1 MWNDY
6 YILWNYAAVSI
17 TDIRYMELEAYEE
30 MKYKFPTSTFVL
42 TIQGDAG
49 VTIDNQTYEVSRF
62 YIIHGGKGSKL
73 VIQAGESGL
82 RLYYLMY
89 KANLPS
95 GGRNDLGR
103 LMERI
108 NPFQM
113 NYGFTPDMP
122 TILYEQLKQ
131 MHFLWD
137 QKNPIQHFQAKSL
150 FYAFVEQI
158 SSQIPRISNRYPSI
172 MDQVSKVIEI
182 VESSYTQ
189 PLTLHVLAEMIGTSP
204 RSLSRKFKQ
213 STGTSP
219 IDYLIQFRLFKA
231 KEMLLQTDATLDEIA
246 VGIGYPDGY
255 YLGRMFKKHTG
266 LSPLQFKEK
275 TSAALNWP
283 DLTSGVARNDIFR
296 GGSGRYVYTDGD
308 NHYQY
313 KHGGSIN
320 MNRQTRTG
328 MLLSILLSLTLLLS
342 ACSTGVASNSSGDAS
357 GSNSTSSSTKT
368 VTAENQSKS
377 SEPRIISTVK
387 GDITIPAE
395 PKRIVVDLYLGSLIA
410 LGIKPVGTPEM
421 NLKNPYFIKSL
432 EGVQN
437 IGEYETISLE
447 KVLELE
453 PDLIV
458 TGNPDLFDSFSKIAP
473 TLVVPYGELK
483 NTHEEIAYFG
493 EVLNKEKESEAWL
506 TDYDAR
512 IADAK
517 KRVGEAIDPQA
528 EVSVM
533 QFYDK
538 APLAFGDNFGRGGQA
553 VYSALGLNPPADKK
567 EILMKDQLVEV
578 SSEAIPEFAGDYIIL
593 TADNLT
599 LEELKSKPVWSSLDA
614 VKNDRVFIWSPD
626 RSWYFDPIATL
637 DQTEELAAWF
647 TKISEKN
654 KCNK

>member
-17 TDIRYMELEAYEE
+17 TDIRYMELEAYEK

-328 MLLSILLSLTLLLS
+328 MLLSIILSLTLLLS

-654 KCNK
+654 KRNK

>member
-1 MWNDY
+1 
-6 YILWNYAAVSI
+6 
-17 TDIRYMELEAYEE
+17 
-30 MKYKFPTSTFVL
+30 
-42 TIQGDAG
+42 
-49 VTIDNQTYEVSRF
+49 
-62 YIIHGGKGSKL
+62 
-73 VIQAGESGL
+73 
-82 RLYYLMY
+82 
-89 KANLPS
+89 
-95 GGRNDLGR
+95 
-103 LMERI
+103 
-108 NPFQM
+108 
-113 NYGFTPDMP
+113 
-122 TILYEQLKQ
+122 
-131 MHFLWD
+131 
-137 QKNPIQHFQAKSL
+137 
-150 FYAFVEQI
+150 
-158 SSQIPRISNRYPSI
+158 
-172 MDQVSKVIEI
+172 
-182 VESSYTQ
+182 
-189 PLTLHVLAEMIGTSP
+189 
-204 RSLSRKFKQ
+204 
-213 STGTSP
+213 
-219 IDYLIQFRLFKA
+219 
-231 KEMLLQTDATLDEIA
+231 
-246 VGIGYPDGY
+246 
-255 YLGRMFKKHTG
+255 
-266 LSPLQFKEK
+266 
-275 TSAALNWP
+275 
-283 DLTSGVARNDIFR
+283 
-296 GGSGRYVYTDGD
+296 
-308 NHYQY
+308 
-313 KHGGSIN
+313 

-357 GSNSTSSSTKT
+357 GSKSTSSSTNT
-368 VTAENQSKS
+368 VTAGNHTKT

-421 NLKNPYFIKSL
+421 NLKNPYFISSL

-483 NTHEEIAYFG
+483 NTHEEITYFG

-506 TDYDAR
+506 ADYDAR

-517 KRVGEAIDPQA
+517 KRVSEAIDPQA

-599 LEELKSKPVWSSLDA
+599 LEELESKPVWSSLDA

-647 TKISEKN
+647 KKISEPN
-654 KCNK
+654 

>member
-62 YIIHGGKGSKL
+62 YIIHGGKGSQL

-122 TILYEQLKQ
+122 TILYEQLKK

-158 SSQIPRISNRYPSI
+158 SSQIPRISNRYPS
-172 MDQVSKVIEI
+172 MLDQVSKVIEI

-246 VGIGYPDGY
+246 AGIGYPDGY

-275 TSAALNWP
+275 SSAPLYWP

-357 GSNSTSSSTKT
+357 RSNSTSSSTNT

-377 SEPRIISTVK
+377 LEPRTVSTVK

-614 VKNDRVFIWSPD
+614 VKNDRVFIWNPD

-647 TKISEKN
+647 TKISEPN
-654 KCNK
+654 

>member
-62 YIIHGGKGSKL
+62 YIFHGGKGSKL

-122 TILYEQLKQ
+122 TILYEQWKK

-158 SSQIPRISNRYPSI
+158 SSQIPRVSNRYPS
-172 MDQVSKVIEI
+172 MLDQVSKVIEI

-275 TSAALNWP
+275 TSAPLNWP

-357 GSNSTSSSTKT
+357 GSKSTSSSTNT
-368 VTAENQSKS
+368 VTADNQSKS
-377 SEPRIISTVK
+377 LEPRTVSTVK

-647 TKISEKN
+647 TKISEPN
-654 KCNK
+654 

>member
-647 TKISEKN
+647 TKISEK
-654 KCNK
+654 K

>member
-6 YILWNYAAVSI
+6 YILWNYAAVRI
-17 TDIRYMELEAYEE
+17 TDIRYMELQAYEKV
-30 MKYKFPTSTFVL
+30 KYKFPTSTFVL
-42 TIQGDAG
+42 TIQGDAE

-62 YIIHGGKGSKL
+62 YVLHGGKGSKL

-172 MDQVSKVIEI
+172 RDQVSKVIEI

-275 TSAALNWP
+275 TSAPLNWH

-296 GGSGRYVYTDGD
+296 GGSERYVYTDGD

-357 GSNSTSSSTKT
+357 GSKSASSSTNT
-368 VTAENQSKS
+368 VTADNQTKT
-377 SEPRIISTVK
+377 SEPRTISTVK

-421 NLKNPYFIKSL
+421 NLKNPYFIESL
-432 EGVQN
+432 DGVQN

-506 TDYDAR
+506 ADYDAR

-517 KRVGEAIDPQA
+517 KRVHEAIDPQA

-637 DQTEELAAWF
+637 DQTEELAVWF
-647 TKISEKN
+647 TKISEPK
-654 KCNK
+654 

>member
-17 TDIRYMELEAYEE
+17 TDIRFMELEAYEE

-62 YIIHGGKGSKL
+62 YVLHGGKGSKL
-73 VIQAGESGL
+73 VIRAGESGL

-122 TILYEQLKQ
+122 TILYEHLKK

-137 QKNPIQHFQAKSL
+137 QKNPIQHFQAKNL

-158 SSQIPRISNRYPSI
+158 SSQIPRISNRYPS
-172 MDQVSKVIEI
+172 MLDQVSKVIEI

-231 KEMLLQTDATLDEIA
+231 KEMLLLTDATLDEIA

-275 TSAALNWP
+275 TSAPLYWP

-357 GSNSTSSSTKT
+357 GSKSTSSSTNT
-368 VTAENQSKS
+368 VTADNHTKT

-421 NLKNPYFIKSL
+421 NLKNPYFISSL

-506 TDYDAR
+506 ADYDAR

-647 TKISEKN
+647 TKISEPN
-654 KCNK
+654 

>member
-62 YIIHGGKGSKL
+62 YILHGGKGSKL

-122 TILYEQLKQ
+122 TILYEQLKK
-131 MHFLWD
+131 MHFFWD

-275 TSAALNWP
+275 TSAPLKWP

-377 SEPRIISTVK
+377 SVPRTVSTVK

-567 EILMKDQLVEV
+567 ETLMKDQLVEV

-647 TKISEKN
+647 TKISEPK
-654 KCNK
+654 

>member
-1 MWNDY
+1 M
-6 YILWNYAAVSI
+6 SI
-17 TDIRYMELEAYEE
+17 TDIRYMELGAYEE
-30 MKYKFPTSTFVL
+30 ITYKFPTSTFVL

-49 VTIDNQTYEVSRF
+49 VMIDNKKYEVSHF
-62 YIIHGGKGSKL
+62 YVLHGGKGSTLNIRTGAK
-73 VIQAGESGL
+73 GL
-82 RLYYLMY
+82 QLYYLMY

-95 GGRNDLGR
+95 GGRNDLRGI
-103 LMERI
+103 MERI

-113 NYGFTPDMP
+113 IYGFTPDTP
-122 TILYEQLKQ
+122 TILFGQLKR

-137 QKNPIQHFQAKSL
+137 QKNPIQHFQTKSL

-158 SSQIPRISNRYPSI
+158 SSQIPRASNRYLGT

-182 VESSYTQ
+182 VESSYTK
-189 PLTLHVLAEMIGTSP
+189 PLTLHALAEMIGSSP

-213 STGTSP
+213 STGYSP

-231 KEMLLQTDATLDEIA
+231 KEMLLQTDATLEEIA
-246 VGIGYPDGY
+246 AGIGYPDGY

-275 TSAALNWP
+275 TSMPLFWP
-283 DLTSGVARNDIFR
+283 DLTSGMARNDISR
-296 GGSGRYVYTDGD
+296 GGSGRYVYTDGE

-342 ACSTGVASNSSGDAS
+342 ACSTGAASNSSGDAS
-357 GSNSTSSSTKT
+357 GSNSTSSQTKT
-368 VTAENQSKS
+368 VTAENQSKT
-377 SEPRIISTVK
+377 SETRTISTVK

-421 NLKNPYFIKSL
+421 NLKNPYFIESL
-432 EGVQN
+432 EGVEN

-447 KVLELE
+447 KVLELQ

-458 TGNPDLFDSFSKIAP
+458 TGDPDLFESFSKIAP
-473 TLVVPYGELK
+473 TLVVPYGQLK

-506 TDYDAR
+506 ADYDAR
-512 IADAK
+512 IADAQ
-517 KRVGEAIDPQA
+517 KRVGEAIDPAA

-538 APLAFGDNFGRGGQA
+538 GPLAFGDNFGRGGQA

-578 SSEAIPEFAGDYIIL
+578 SAEAIPEFAGDYIIL

-599 LEELKSKPVWSSLDA
+599 VEELKAKPVWSSLDA

-647 TKISEKN
+647 TKISEQK
-654 KCNK
+654 

>member
-17 TDIRYMELEAYEE
+17 ADIRYMELEAYEE
-30 MKYKFPTSTFVL
+30 MKYKFPASTFVL
-42 TIQGDAG
+42 TIKGEAG
-49 VTIDNQTYEVSRF
+49 VMIDNATYEVSRF
-62 YIIHGGKGSKL
+62 YILHGGKGSKL
-73 VIQAGESGL
+73 VIQAGEAGL
-82 RLYYLMY
+82 RFYYLMY

-95 GGRNDLGR
+95 RGRTDLGR

-108 NPFQM
+108 NPFRL
-113 NYGFTPDMP
+113 NYGFPPDMP

-131 MHFLWD
+131 MRFLWE
-137 QKNPIQHFQAKSL
+137 QKNPIQHFQVKSL

-158 SSQIPRISNRYPSI
+158 SSQVPLVSNRYPSM

-182 VESSYTQ
+182 VEASYTQ
-189 PLTLHVLAEMIGTSP
+189 PLTLHVLADMIGTSP

-246 VGIGYPDGY
+246 AGIGYPDGY

-266 LSPLQFKEK
+266 LSPLQFKDK
-275 TSAALNWP
+275 TSEPLYWP

-296 GGSGRYVYTDGD
+296 GGSGRYVYSDGD

-313 KHGGSIN
+313 KHGGSIK

-342 ACSTGVASNSSGDAS
+342 ACSTGAASNSNVDAS
-357 GSNSTSSSTKT
+357 GSNSASSSTKT
-368 VTAENQSKS
+368 ATGESESKT
-377 SEPRIISTVK
+377 SEPRTISTVK
-387 GDITIPAE
+387 GNVTIPAE

-410 LGIKPVGTPEM
+410 LGIKPVGTPEL

-473 TLVVPYGELK
+473 TLVIPFGELK

-493 EVLNKEKESEAWL
+493 KVLNKEKEAEAWL
-506 TDYDAR
+506 ADYDAR

-517 KRVGEAIDPQA
+517 KRVGEAIDPAA

-533 QFYDK
+533 QFNDK
-538 APLAFGDNFGRGGQA
+538 GPLAFGDNFGRGGQA

-593 TADNLT
+593 TADELT
-599 LEELKSKPVWSSLDA
+599 LEELKLKPVWSSLDA

-647 TKISEKN
+647 TKISEPK
-654 KCNK
+654 

>member
-49 VTIDNQTYEVSRF
+49 VTIDNQTYDVSRF
-62 YIIHGGKGSKL
+62 YVLHGGKGSKL

-113 NYGFTPDMP
+113 NYGFTPNTP

-131 MHFLWD
+131 MHVLWD
-137 QKNPIQHFQAKSL
+137 QKNPIHHFQAKSL

-158 SSQIPRISNRYPSI
+158 SSQIPRISNRYPS
-172 MDQVSKVIEI
+172 MLDQVSKVIEI

-189 PLTLHVLAEMIGTSP
+189 PLTLQVLAEMIGTSP

-246 VGIGYPDGY
+246 AGIGYPDGY

-275 TSAALNWP
+275 TSAPLYWP
-283 DLTSGVARNDIFR
+283 DLTLGMARNDIFR

-368 VTAENQSKS
+368 VTAENQSKT
-377 SEPRIISTVK
+377 SEPRTVSTVK

-517 KRVGEAIDPQA
+517 KRVHEAIDPQA

-647 TKISEKN
+647 TKISEPK
-654 KCNK
+654 

>member
-42 TIQGDAG
+42 TIQGEAG
-49 VTIDNQTYEVSRF
+49 VTIDNQTYEVSRI
-62 YIIHGGKGSKL
+62 YVLHGGKGSKL

-82 RLYYLMY
+82 HLYYLMY

-95 GGRNDLGR
+95 GRRNDLGR
-103 LMERI
+103 LMERT

-131 MHFLWD
+131 MHFLWE

-150 FYAFVEQI
+150 FYPFVEKV
-158 SSQIPRISNRYPSI
+158 SSQIPRVSECYPSI
-172 MDQVSKVIEI
+172 TDQVSKVIEI

-189 PLTLHVLAEMIGTSP
+189 PLTLHTLAEMIGTSP

-219 IDYLIQFRLFKA
+219 IDYLIKFRLFKA

-246 VGIGYPDGY
+246 VGIGYPDAY

-275 TSAALNWP
+275 ISAPLYWP
-283 DLTSGVARNDIFR
+283 DLTSGMARNDIFR
-296 GGSGRYVYTDGD
+296 GESGRYVYTDGD

-342 ACSTGVASNSSGDAS
+342 ACSTGVASNSNGDAS

-368 VTAENQSKS
+368 VTTENSSKTS
-377 SEPRIISTVK
+377 ASRTFSTVK
-387 GDITIPAE
+387 GDITIPGE

-410 LGIKPVGTPEM
+410 LGIKPVGTPEL

-432 EGVQN
+432 EGVEN

-473 TLVVPYGELK
+473 TLVIPYGELK

-493 EVLNKEKESEAWL
+493 EVLNKEKEAEAWL
-506 TDYDAR
+506 ADYDAR
-512 IADAK
+512 IAEAK
-517 KRVGEAIDPQA
+517 KRVDEAIDPAA

-533 QFYDK
+533 QFNDK
-538 APLAFGDNFGRGGQA
+538 GPLAFGDNFGRGGQA

-637 DQTEELAAWF
+637 DQTEELTAWF
-647 TKISEKN
+647 TKISEPK
-654 KCNK
+654 

>member
-1 MWNDY
+1 
-6 YILWNYAAVSI
+6 
-17 TDIRYMELEAYEE
+17 
-30 MKYKFPTSTFVL
+30 
-42 TIQGDAG
+42 
-49 VTIDNQTYEVSRF
+49 
-62 YIIHGGKGSKL
+62 
-73 VIQAGESGL
+73 
-82 RLYYLMY
+82 
-89 KANLPS
+89 
-95 GGRNDLGR
+95 
-103 LMERI
+103 
-108 NPFQM
+108 
-113 NYGFTPDMP
+113 MP

-131 MHFLWD
+131 MHFLWE
-137 QKNPIQHFQAKSL
+137 QKNPIQHFQAKSM
-150 FYAFVEQI
+150 FYTFVEQV
-158 SSQIPRISNRYPSI
+158 SLQIPRMCNRYPSI

-189 PLTLHVLAEMIGTSP
+189 PLTLHALAEMIGTSP

-246 VGIGYPDGY
+246 AGIGYPDGY

-275 TSAALNWP
+275 TSAPLYWP
-283 DLTSGVARNDIFR
+283 DLTSGMARNDIFR

-320 MNRQTRTG
+320 MNRQSRTG

-368 VTAENQSKS
+368 VTGENASNI
-377 SEPRIISTVK
+377 SEPHTISTVK
-387 GDITIPAE
+387 GDVTIPAE

-410 LGIKPVGTPEM
+410 LGIKPVGTPEL

-432 EGVQN
+432 EGVEN

-473 TLVVPYGELK
+473 TLVIPFGELK

-493 EVLNKEKESEAWL
+493 EVLNKEKEAEAWL
-506 TDYDAR
+506 ADYDAR

-517 KRVGEAIDPQA
+517 KRVGEAIDPAA

-533 QFYDK
+533 QFNDK
-538 APLAFGDNFGRGGQA
+538 GPLAFGDNFGRGGQA

-567 EILMKDQLVEV
+567 
-578 SSEAIPEFAGDYIIL
+578 
-593 TADNLT
+593 
-599 LEELKSKPVWSSLDA
+599 
-614 VKNDRVFIWSPD
+614 
-626 RSWYFDPIATL
+626 RS
-637 DQTEELAAWF
+637 
-647 TKISEKN
+647 
-654 KCNK
+654 

>member
-1 MWNDY
+1 MWNEY
-6 YILWNYAAVSI
+6 YTLWNYAAVNI
-17 TDIRYMELEAYEE
+17 TDIRYIECGAYEE
-30 MKYKFPTSTFVL
+30 MKYKFPSHTFIL
-42 TIQGDAG
+42 TFQGDAG
-49 VTIDNQTYEVSRF
+49 VTIDNETYEVSRF
-62 YIIHGGKGSKL
+62 YVLHGGKGSKL
-73 VIQAGESGL
+73 VIQAGEVGL

-89 KANLPS
+89 KAELPRRS
-95 GGRNDLGR
+95 RNYLEK
-103 LMERI
+103 LMELS

-113 NYGFTPDMP
+113 NFGFSPDRP
-122 TILYEQLKQ
+122 TMLYEHLKQ

-137 QKNPIQHFQAKSL
+137 SQKPVHHFQAKSL
-150 FYAFVEQI
+150 FYFFVQQIASQI
-158 SSQIPRISNRYPSI
+158 SLASNPDLSAKA
-172 MDQVSKVIEI
+172 QVDKII
-182 VESSYTQ
+182 KIIESSYAQ
-189 PLTLHVLAEMIGTSP
+189 PLTLHTLAEMINTSP

-213 STGTSP
+213 SVGSSP

-246 VGIGYPDGY
+246 AGIGYPDGY

-275 TSAALNWP
+275 NAAPIHWP
-283 DLTSGVARNDIFR
+283 DLTSGVARSDISR
-296 GGSGRYVYTDGD
+296 VRSRKYVYSNDD
-308 NHYQY
+308 NHYHY
-313 KHGGSIN
+313 KHGGVIH

-328 MLLSILLSLTLLLS
+328 MMLSILLSLTLLLS
-342 ACSTGVASNSSGDAS
+342 ACSAGVSSSTGGDKYGSNSSA
-357 GSNSTSSSTKT
+357 NN
-368 VTAENQSKS
+368 VTAENQNQPSKV
-377 SEPRIISTVK
+377 RTISTVK
-387 GDITIPAE
+387 GNITIPDE

-410 LGIKPVGTPEM
+410 LGIKPVGTPEL
-421 NLKNPYFIKSL
+421 NLKNPYFIDSL

-458 TGNPDLFDSFSKIAP
+458 TGNPDLYDSFSKIAP
-473 TLVVPYGELK
+473 TLVIPYGEFK
-483 NTHEEIAYFG
+483 DTHEEVAYFG
-493 EVLNKEKESEAWL
+493 EVLNKEKESKAWL
-506 TDYDAR
+506 ADYDAR

-517 KRVGEAIDPQA
+517 KRVGEALDASA

-533 QFYDK
+533 QFDEK
-538 APLAFGDNFGRGGQA
+538 APMAFGDNFGRGGQA

-578 SSEAIPEFAGDYIIL
+578 SSEAIPEFVGDYIIL

-599 LEELKSKPVWSSLDA
+599 LEDLKTKAVWSSLDA
-614 VKNDRVFIWSPD
+614 VKNDRVFIWSKD

-647 TKISEKN
+647 TKISRK
-654 KCNK
+654 K

>member
-17 TDIRYMELEAYEE
+17 TDIRYMEFGAYEE

-42 TIQGDAG
+42 TIQGEAE

-62 YIIHGGKGSKL
+62 YVLHGGKGSKL
-73 VIQAGESGL
+73 VIQAGEAGL

-150 FYAFVEQI
+150 FYPFVEQI
-158 SSQIPRISNRYPSI
+158 SSQIPRVSNRYPSI
-172 MDQVSKVIEI
+172 VDKVSKVIEI
-182 VESSYTQ
+182 VQSSYTE
-189 PLTLHVLAEMIGTSP
+189 PLTLHALAEMIGSSP

-213 STGTSP
+213 STGYSP

-246 VGIGYPDGY
+246 AGIGYPDGY

-275 TSAALNWP
+275 TSAPLNWP

-357 GSNSTSSSTKT
+357 GSKSTSSSTNT
-368 VTAENQSKS
+368 VTADNQTKT

-483 NTHEEIAYFG
+483 NTHEEIVYFG

-533 QFYDK
+533 QFYNK

-647 TKISEKN
+647 TKISGQK
-654 KCNK
+654 

>member
-1 MWNDY
+1 
-6 YILWNYAAVSI
+6 
-17 TDIRYMELEAYEE
+17 

-328 MLLSILLSLTLLLS
+328 MLLSIILSLTLLLS

-654 KCNK
+654 KRNK

>member
-62 YIIHGGKGSKL
+62 YVLHGGKGSKL

-122 TILYEQLKQ
+122 TILYEHLKK

-158 SSQIPRISNRYPSI
+158 SSQIPRVSNRYPS
-172 MDQVSKVIEI
+172 MLDQVSKVIEI
-182 VESSYTQ
+182 VESSYTH
-189 PLTLHVLAEMIGTSP
+189 PRTLHVLAEMIGTSP

-255 YLGRMFKKHTG
+255 YLGRMFKKNTG

-275 TSAALNWP
+275 TSAPLYWP

-377 SEPRIISTVK
+377 SEPRIVSTVK

-421 NLKNPYFIKSL
+421 NLKNPYFISSL

-506 TDYDAR
+506 ADYDAR

-614 VKNDRVFIWSPD
+614 VKNERVFIWSPD

-647 TKISEKN
+647 TKISEPN
-654 KCNK
+654 